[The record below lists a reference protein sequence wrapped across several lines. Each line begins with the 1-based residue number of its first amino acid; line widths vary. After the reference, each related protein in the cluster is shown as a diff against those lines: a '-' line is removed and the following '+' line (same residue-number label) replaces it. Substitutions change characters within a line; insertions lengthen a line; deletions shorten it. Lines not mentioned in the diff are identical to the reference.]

1 MPSLSLTLPD
11 IKQSVTRP
19 VIYKVLEQLFEI
31 TRLSKDTRIY
41 YAGEANVI
49 QTPGTSIDEE
59 GDRDARFG
67 TGRYT
72 FVNVTEQYQTPAMQE
87 IQSHAFDNVPVF
99 EDRDINLSL
108 RPIYLPSDVTIEI
121 TYRSNSETE
130 VSRWMAEMLSRASRG
145 RDLNLHRVEYH
156 YPLPFDFVELIED
169 AWALKEKQG
178 GIGIGFQDYFRSHS
192 TDRLTV
198 LTARDGA
205 KGILAVQEV
214 QSQIIGLFDFVGIP
228 EKPQRDSE
236 TGTWEISFA
245 YKFSYQRPDAIYVHY
260 PVAIHN
266 QLMPRRWLQDIRHE
280 EDPQARAHYYSQSYA
295 ALANFAADANANL
308 PRQPFPYIRL
318 PLFDDFKPEG
328 IIPGT
333 ATIFTA
339 LTFITPTD
347 NQTLMN
353 VKDLGDAR
361 IDSDI
366 LEFLLKSEAPYVNR
380 LYQSFFQLT
389 LYRNGSATAMEKVEL
404 LPDGTIRSTVPL
416 DIRHT
421 YHVRLAIVIDVQML
435 TQIAINRLSGYPKAL
450 VKLCNAI
457 NVLLRTN
464 PDFQALGNK
473 RSLELWELGP
483 IYWVLTGSTLG
494 KIPGTR
500 TVDGSY
506 PGDNVA
512 AWPGDYRDTFL
523 RDINQDLVRQL
534 LRDKRNRML
543 TLQIQGIIIHPLI
556 AAPSQGTAT

>member
-41 YAGEANVI
+41 YAGETNVI

-99 EDRDINLSL
+99 EDRDIKLSL
-108 RPIYLPSDVTIEI
+108 RPIYLPADVTVEV

-130 VSRWMAEMLSRASRG
+130 VQRWMAEMLTRASRG
-145 RDLNLHRVEYH
+145 RDLNLHRVAYH
-156 YPLPFDFVELIED
+156 YPIPFDFVELIED
-169 AWALKEKQG
+169 AWTLKEKQG
-178 GIGIGFQDYFRSHS
+178 GAGVGFQDYFRGHS

-205 KGILAVQEV
+205 KGILAVQET
-214 QSQIIGLFDFVGIP
+214 QAQIIGLFDFVGVP

-245 YKFSYQRPDAIYVHY
+245 YKFTYQRPDAIYVHY
-260 PVAIHN
+260 PVAVHN

-280 EDPQARAHYYSQSYA
+280 EDPQAQAHYYSKSYA
-295 ALANFAADANANL
+295 ALAKFAADVSTNL
-308 PRQPFPYIRL
+308 PRQPFTYLRL

-333 ATIFTA
+333 STIFSA

-347 NQTLMN
+347 SQTLMN
-353 VKDLGDAR
+353 VKELGDYQ
-361 IDSDI
+361 IDGDI
-366 LEFLLKSEAPYVNR
+366 LDFVLKSEAHYVNK

-389 LYRNGSATAMEKVEL
+389 LYRDGTATAMEKAEL
-404 LPDGTIRSTVPL
+404 LEDGTIRSTVPL
-416 DIRHT
+416 DLRRT
-421 YHVRLAIVIDVQML
+421 YHVRLALVTEVELL
-435 TQIAINRLSGYPKAL
+435 TQAAIDRLRHYPKAL
-450 VKLCNAI
+450 VKLCSAI
-457 NVLLRTN
+457 NVLLRSN

-473 RSLELWELGP
+473 RHLERWELDP
-483 IYWVLTGSTLG
+483 IYWVLTGMTLG
-494 KIPGTR
+494 KTPGQR
-500 TVDGSY
+500 SVVDTY
-506 PGDNVA
+506 PGDNIA
-512 AWPGDYRDTFL
+512 GWPGDYRETFL
-523 RDINQDLVRQL
+523 RDLNQDLVRQL
-534 LRDKRNRML
+534 LRDKRNRAL
-543 TLQIQGIIIHPLI
+543 TQQIQGIVVHPLHH
-556 AAPSQGTAT
+556 APT

>member
-1 MPSLSLTLPD
+1 MPSLSLSLPD

-72 FVNVTEQYQTPAMQE
+72 FVNVTEQYQTPAIQE

-99 EDRDINLSL
+99 EDRELRLSL
-108 RPIYLPSDVTIEI
+108 RPIYLPSDVTVEV

-130 VSRWMAEMLSRASRG
+130 VARWMAEMLTRASRG
-145 RDLNLHRVEYH
+145 RDLNLHRVSYH
-156 YPLPFDFVELIED
+156 YPLPFDFIELIED
-169 AWALKEKQG
+169 AWTLKEKQG
-178 GIGIGFQDYFRSHS
+178 GTGVGFQDYFRSHS

-205 KGILAVQEV
+205 KGILAVQET
-214 QSQIIGLFDFVGIP
+214 QAEIIGLFDFVGIP

-245 YKFSYQRPDAIYVHY
+245 YKFTYQRPDEIYVHY
-260 PVAIHN
+260 PVAVHN

-280 EDPQARAHYYSQSYA
+280 EDPKARAHYYSKSYA
-295 ALANFAADANANL
+295 ALANFAADVNANL
-308 PRQPFPYIRL
+308 PRQPLPYLRL
-318 PLFDDFKPEG
+318 PMFDDFKPEAV
-328 IIPGT
+328 IPGT
-333 ATIFTA
+333 ATVFSA

-347 NQTLMN
+347 TQTLMN
-353 VKDLGDAR
+353 VKDLDDYR
-361 IDSDI
+361 IDADI
-366 LEFLLKSEAPYVNR
+366 LDFLLKSEAKYINR

-389 LYRNGSATAMEKVEL
+389 LYRDGSSTAMEKVEL
-404 LPDGTIRSTVPL
+404 LEDGTIRSTVPL
-416 DIRHT
+416 DIRKT
-421 YHVRLAIVIDVQML
+421 YHVRLALVIDVHLL
-435 TQIAINRLSGYPKAL
+435 TQEAITRLRYYPKAL
-450 VKLCNAI
+450 VALCSAI
-457 NVLLRTN
+457 NVLLRSN
-464 PDFQALGNK
+464 PDFQALSD
-473 RSLELWELGP
+473 RRQLEPWELDP

-494 KIPGTR
+494 KTPGQR
-500 TVDGSY
+500 TVVTTY

-512 AWPGDYRDTFL
+512 AWPGIYRDTFL
-523 RDINQDLVRQL
+523 RDLNQDRVRQL
-534 LRDKRNRML
+534 LRDKRNRTL
-543 TLQIQGIIIHPLI
+543 TLQIQGVVIHPLV
-556 AAPSQGTAT
+556 AAPAQGTAT